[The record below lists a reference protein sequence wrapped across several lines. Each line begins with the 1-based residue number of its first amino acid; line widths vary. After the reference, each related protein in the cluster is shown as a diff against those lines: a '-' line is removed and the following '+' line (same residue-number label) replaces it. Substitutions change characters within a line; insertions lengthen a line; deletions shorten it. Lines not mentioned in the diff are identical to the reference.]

1 MTIDEFNKKVEKEIS
16 QTNYLG
22 IETTGDFQCD
32 QTLGFPAILNVNWDS
47 GKAWLSLN
55 ENLKIDNMD
64 MTEYEQ
70 GCADWGFHNCNSIE
84 DFNSLLES
92 LGRDAYEYALPT
104 DSGIEQSM

>member
-1 MTIDEFNKKVEKEIS
+1 MTIDEFKEKVEKEIS
-16 QTNYLG
+16 QTSYPD
-22 IETTGDFQCD
+22 IESTGDFQCD

-55 ENLKIDNMD
+55 ESLKTDNMD

-70 GCADWGFHNCNSIE
+70 GCADWGFHNCYSVE

-92 LGRDAYEYALPT
+92 LGRDAMEYTLPVKEN
-104 DSGIEQSM
+104 IEQSM